1 MGITKNI
8 LHNDYTPDDEKL
20 PGRTVSI
27 KTQEGG
33 GPAVEYPIA
42 VNKGGTGASTAAAA
56 RHNLGLGTV
65 ATENTVPVSK
75 GGTGAGDAA
84 GAREN
89 IMAYT
94 TGGLASADTAAITI
108 TTGRWDRYGDVVI
121 LLCIFKV
128 NTTVTGPTAMIA
140 TGAPAPRNSNQ
151 EFLGAAV
158 SEGSGTKRFNI
169 NNAGNLFS
177 WWGGDLTAGT
187 TYEARVVYIA
197 Q

>member
-27 KTQEGG
+27 KTQEG

-94 TGGLASADTAAITI
+94 TGELASADTEAITI
-108 TTGRWDRYGDVVI
+108 STGRWDRYGDVVTLI
-121 LLCIFKV
+121 CIFKV
-128 NTTVTGPTAMIA
+128 NTDVTGTSAVIA
-140 TGAPAPRNSNQ
+140 TGAPSPRTTNQ
-151 EFLGAAV
+151 EFIGAAV
-158 SEGSGTKRFNI
+158 SGGSGIKRFNI
-169 NNAGNLFS
+169 NNAGNLLS
-177 WWGGDLTAGT
+177 WWSGTLAAGT